1 MDWFLYDNGLRH
13 ERVKFVHWTIHTIIL
28 EAESTF
34 LFPLLLILY
43 LNIPKFLFSPMLYN
57 HPLT

>member
-43 LNIPKFLFSPMLYN
+43 LNIPKFLFAN
-57 HPLT
+57 VI